1 MLYQTIEI
9 EVPTEAY
16 QGRPKEFECMGE
28 RGEMIMT
35 VVLCDYGTHVQARI
49 GCSPSTEWIAK
60 FGRAL
65 PPAEAR
71 MYFPN
76 ADLKGYK

>member
-49 GCSPSTEWIAK
+49 GCSPSHFHRQRRECIFLTPI
-60 FGRAL
+60 
-65 PPAEAR
+65 
-71 MYFPN
+71 
-76 ADLKGYK
+76 